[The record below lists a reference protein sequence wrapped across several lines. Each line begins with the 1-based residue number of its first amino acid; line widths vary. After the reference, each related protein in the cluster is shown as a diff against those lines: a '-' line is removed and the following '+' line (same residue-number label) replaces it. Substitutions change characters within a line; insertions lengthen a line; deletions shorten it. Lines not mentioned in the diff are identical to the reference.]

1 MKTQMSPFYCFAERL
16 FVSLANIVQD
26 NTQKNRLHNEVA
38 TCNRKQGMWQ
48 NRHIPLF
55 FHENTTRGRAKFDTP
70 SNVELVGFEPTSK
83 QGNHTLSTRL
93 FRPSVFVL
101 QQDPDH
107 QLQPYPL
114 KFHPG
119 DEARPRLFPI
129 YLHRLVLRFGT
140 TSLERCLVLASN
152 AGIKPIYYTSIRQR
166 ERSCFR
172 QLNF

>member
-1 MKTQMSPFYCFAERL
+1 MQFLVGAVSHRTIKKEFAKIISAAPTTTQY
-16 FVSLANIVQD
+16 
-26 NTQKNRLHNEVA
+26 
-38 TCNRKQGMWQ
+38 
-48 NRHIPLF
+48 
-55 FHENTTRGRAKFDTP
+55 TTTTP
-70 SNVELVGFEPTSK
+70 SFSLRFRNRAYKKKKWKLPVIGNFHFFRVELVGFEPTSK

-119 DEARPRLFPI
+119 GEAHPRLFPI
-129 YLHRLVLRFGT
+129 YLHRLAFRFGT